1 MPIALLLSEYN
12 TIVDSKIGKDRLQ
25 EILRQFRSIL
35 KLKKELNYL
44 IISIFI

>member
-1 MPIALLLSEYN
+1 MSIALLLSEYN
-12 TIVDSKIGKDRLQ
+12 TIVGSKIGKDRLQ
-25 EILRQFRSIL
+25 EILTQFRSIL